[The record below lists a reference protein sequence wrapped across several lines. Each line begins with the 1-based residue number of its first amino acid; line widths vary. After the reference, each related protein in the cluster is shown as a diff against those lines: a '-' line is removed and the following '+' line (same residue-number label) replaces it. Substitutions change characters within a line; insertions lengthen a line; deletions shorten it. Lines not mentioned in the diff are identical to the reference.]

1 MNRRAQEL
9 LRSWLNAESETHE
22 AAADRALAGL
32 FRLLPQASPSPG
44 FADRVLAAAWPMPV
58 PQPSWPMRAAIATSL
73 LLAGLSTIFL
83 MPIVLHLIQ
92 LVSPGEVIA
101 SLIDAF
107 FALVDRLV
115 GLLVVWQWVA
125 NVQDALLL
133 IATSPP

>member
-1 MNRRAQEL
+1 
-9 LRSWLNAESETHE
+9 
-22 AAADRALAGL
+22 
-32 FRLLPQASPSPG
+32 
-44 FADRVLAAAWPMPV
+44 
-58 PQPSWPMRAAIATSL
+58 
-73 LLAGLSTIFL
+73 
-83 MPIVLHLIQ
+83 

-133 IATSPP
+133 IATSPPVAVTLLGMTALSALAYRSLSALLNPQRSSRYVEAY